1 MMSLCR
7 GSSGKCALVV
17 TTLSAIGMSACVGTT
32 GGEIV
37 DFEAGA
43 AGPKDAVTGRPLAFT
58 TDRGFDVELTRA
70 TLHVGAMYLDQAFPV
85 SGAQSTSCVL
95 PGTYVAEVT
104 QGGNVD
110 LLDPAPTRFP
120 RGGHG
125 TTLAASAGQV
135 WLTHDDVNAAV
146 DPSDEPVLSV
156 EGTTTVNGEQRA
168 FSANVTIS
176 SNRQPANALAG
187 ANPICKQRIVS
198 PIPTDVSVQTEG
210 ALLLRVDPR
219 LLFVNVDFS
228 ALPAGSGVSTFS
240 DDPTSPDYG
249 QPSVNLYANL
259 HAGGSL
265 YTFSWV
271 PHL

>member
-1 MMSLCR
+1 LCAV
-7 GSSGKCALVV
+7 G
-17 TTLSAIGMSACVGTT
+17 CVGTT

-43 AGPKDAVTGRPLAFT
+43 AGPKDATAGEPLAFT

-70 TLHVGAMYLDQAFPV
+70 NMHVGAMYLVQAFPV
-85 SGAQSTSCVL
+85 SGAQSTSCIL

-104 QGGNVD
+104 QGANVD
-110 LLDPAPTRFP
+110 LLDPTPTKFP
-120 RGGHG
+120 SGGHG
-125 TTLAASAGQV
+125 TTLAARAGQV
-135 WLTHDDVNAAV
+135 WLTHGDVNATV

-156 EGTTTVNGEQRA
+156 EGTATVGGEQRA
-168 FSANVTIS
+168 FSADVTIS
-176 SNRQPANALAG
+176 SNRQMASSVAG

-210 ALLLRVDPR
+210 ALLLRIDPR
-219 LLFVNVDFS
+219 LLFVNVDFA
-228 ALPAGSGVSTFS
+228 ALTATDGTYTFS

-259 HAGGSL
+259 RAGSSL

-271 PHL
+271 PDL

>member
-1 MMSLCR
+1 MVALSMRCSLPI
-7 GSSGKCALVV
+7 AVLV
-17 TTLSAIGMSACVGTT
+17 TAYTLGCVGTT

-43 AGPKDAVTGRPLAFT
+43 AGPKDAIAGEPLAFT

-85 SGAQSTSCVL
+85 SGAQSTSCIL

-104 QGGNVD
+104 QGADVD
-110 LLDPAPTRFP
+110 LLDPAPARFP
-120 RGGHG
+120 HGGHG
-125 TTLAASAGQV
+125 TTLPARAGQV
-135 WLTHDDVNAAV
+135 WLTHDDVNATL
-146 DPSDEPVLSV
+146 DPGDEPVLSV
-156 EGTTTVNGEQRA
+156 EGTTVVDGAARA
-168 FSANVTIS
+168 FSADVTIS
-176 SNRQPANALAG
+176 SNHRTASSLAG

-198 PIPTDVSVQTEG
+198 PIPANVSVQTEG
-210 ALLLRVDPR
+210 ALLLRIDPR
-219 LLFVNVDFS
+219 LLFVNVDFA
-228 ALPAGSGVSTFS
+228 ALTENGGAYAFS
-240 DDPTSPDYG
+240 DDPTSPQYG

-271 PHL
+271 SHL